1 MLRTMDRCAHS
12 KLAKLQRKEQPMSRI
27 DGNSSIAQTSD
38 QRGGGLQD
46 VDVEQF
52 LNLLIAEMQNQDP
65 LNPMDNSEMAQQ
77 ISQIREIAA
86 TDKLSKTLDTVLT
99 GQSLTTASGLIGK
112 EVEVLTDKGE
122 VVRGTVDKV
131 TVKVDEDDNSKREY
145 LLHIGDQAFGLSR
158 VREVT
163 GA

>member
-1 MLRTMDRCAHS
+1 MA
-12 KLAKLQRKEQPMSRI
+12 LAA
-27 DGNSSIAQTSD
+27 N
-38 QRGGGLQD
+38 QRGNGMAD

-86 TDKLSKTLDTVLT
+86 TDKLSTTLSTVLT

-112 EVEVLTDKGE
+112 EVEVLSEKGA

-131 TVKVDEDDNSKREY
+131 TVEVDEEDTNQREY
-145 LLHIGDQAFGLSR
+145 LIHIGDESFGLDR
-158 VREVT
+158 VREVN
-163 GA
+163 GE